1 MTITISLE
9 GEHALVTGASSGIG
23 AHMAATLAAA
33 GAVVTLAARRIERLE
48 ELRDQLRGQG
58 AQVEAIALD
67 VTDTPSLPD
76 RLAATANALGTPG
89 ILVNNAGIAVTR
101 SALDHS
107 EDDWDAVMNTNLK
120 GVFFT
125 AQAFARNLRQA
136 VEAGERKGGSIINT
150 ASITGLNPAGSIIA
164 YATAKAGVVHLT
176 KCLAGEWAR
185 YGIRVNAIAPGY
197 IETDINRDYLQGEG
211 GQKLT
216 RRIPQRRVGQVDD
229 LDGVLLLLA
238 DEKRG
243 GFITGSIYTVDG
255 GHVVQSL

>member
-107 EDDWDAVMNTNLK
+107 EDDW
-120 GVFFT
+120 
-125 AQAFARNLRQA
+125 
-136 VEAGERKGGSIINT
+136 GS
-150 ASITGLNPAGSIIA
+150 SKES
-164 YATAKAGVVHLT
+164 VVLHLVSEI
-176 KCLAGEWAR
+176 KCLSPAERMLLVARASEFVDAG
-185 YGIRVNAIAPGY
+185 
-197 IETDINRDYLQGEG
+197 
-211 GQKLT
+211 
-216 RRIPQRRVGQVDD
+216 
-229 LDGVLLLLA
+229 LLSVHDVRCLERA
-238 DEKRG
+238 V
-243 GFITGSIYTVDG
+243 S
-255 GHVVQSL
+255 